1 MSAHLRRDRHED
13 GFALVSAVIVLL
25 LTSLIG
31 LAILQ
36 TVNAQTHLTGHEVA
50 GEAAFN
56 LAESAVDAEALQ
68 LEQTWPG
75 SSVTAYPATC
85 NQASSPV
92 TGCSGT
98 TFTSSYAAAYSGP
111 SYASPAWTLQVID
124 DTGGA
129 SYYSDSLA
137 ASATTWDSNA
147 DGRLWVRAQATIWG
161 QKRIVVAQVVRQSNI
176 VALPENLITAGGVYT
191 SNSGNKII
199 IEGKDSTSGLTG
211 LVAVRC
217 SATVVTYG
225 SSCLGWNAAKG
236 QLDPGSDYQASYVDP
251 NGGYSTLT
259 ATQLASLKQTAIAAG
274 TYYATGTCPPAGIA
288 GVVYVENADCVYQAN
303 TVWNSNAAPGALI
316 FGSGTVTFNGTL
328 NFYGIVYMAN
338 GQGLTPTR
346 GPCTPAELGS
356 RPVFTVHGGGNMYGG
371 VFVDKCGMVDAG
383 DQKLDINFDSA
394 AFSGIR
400 AIATP
405 ELAKNTFRI
414 IPNG

>member
-1 MSAHLRRDRHED
+1 VAAIM
-13 GFALVSAVIVLL
+13 VLL
-25 LTSLIG
+25 ITSLVT

-50 GEAAFN
+50 GEASFN
-56 LAESAVDAEALQ
+56 LAESALDAESLQ
-68 LEQTWPG
+68 LEQAWPG
-75 SSVTAYPATC
+75 SSAAAYPASC
-85 NQASSPV
+85 NQASAAA
-92 TGCSGT
+92 TGCPGSA
-98 TFTSSYAAAYSGP
+98 FTSSYSAT
-111 SYASPAWTLQVID
+111 YAGASFSSPVWTLQVID

-137 ASATTWDSNA
+137 VSPTTWDSNG

-161 QKRIVVAQVVRQSNI
+161 QQRIVVSQVVRQSNI
-176 VALPENLITAGGVYT
+176 VTLPQNLITAGGVYT
-191 SNSGNKII
+191 SNSGNKVI
-199 IEGKDSTSGLTG
+199 IEGKDPTSGLTG

-217 SATVVTYG
+217 SASTVNYG
-225 SSCLGWNAAKG
+225 SACLGWNASHG
-236 QLDPGSDYQASYVDP
+236 QLDPASDYQANYVDP

-259 ATQLASLKQTAIAAG
+259 ATQLDALKQTAIAAG
-274 TYYATGTCPPAGIA
+274 TYFPAGTCPAAGLA
-288 GVVYVENADCVYQAN
+288 GVVYVENANCVFQAN

-316 FGSGTVTFNGTL
+316 FARGTVEFNGTL

-338 GQGLTPTR
+338 GQGSVPP
-346 GPCTPAELGS
+346 GGGACTAAELGS
-356 RPVFTVHGGGNMYGG
+356 TPVFTVHGGGNMYGG

-383 DQKLDINFDSA
+383 DQKFDLNFDSA

-414 IPNG
+414 IPNS